1 MGGSGVTALR
11 NGTRQTRGQERMG
24 SRAQS
29 PGLGPTSG
37 LATVD
42 GLIVIIPGLH
52 RGRFAQPK
60 LGQRDDGK
68 SW

>member
-11 NGTRQTRGQERMG
+11 NGIRQTNGQGRRG

-29 PGLGPTSG
+29 PGLGPIPG

-42 GLIVIIPGLH
+42 GYSVITPGLH
-52 RGRFAQPK
+52 RGRFCTTK
-60 LGQRDDGK
+60 TGTKG
-68 SW
+68 